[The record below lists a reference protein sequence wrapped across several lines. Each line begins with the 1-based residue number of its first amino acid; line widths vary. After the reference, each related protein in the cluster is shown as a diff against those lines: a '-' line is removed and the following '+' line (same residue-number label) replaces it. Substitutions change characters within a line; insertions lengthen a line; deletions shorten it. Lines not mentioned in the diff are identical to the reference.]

1 MWTFAR
7 KILLHDRIKFAVAS
21 AGVSISVLLVLVQV
35 GLYFGFMQNA
45 SALID
50 HSDADVWVTAK
61 ANENFDFAAPLD
73 ERAAYRVAE
82 EPGVARME
90 RVILAF
96 GQKDTKGQKGIGE
109 YYIVERSGDL
119 TQLGKQEAYDH
130 LEREERGGRPDEAPP
145 ELTNPLAGFSDE
157 EIRAEFLRRK
167 LKVRG

>member
-1 MWTFAR
+1 MLCRKTFRPYNKAR
-7 KILLHDRIKFAVAS
+7 FSRPWGGVCRLDGLKIGYDFT
-21 AGVSISVLLVLVQV
+21 
-35 GLYFGFMQNA
+35 GLYQG
-45 SALID
+45 
-50 HSDADVWVTAK
+50 
-61 ANENFDFAAPLD
+61 D
-73 ERAAYRVAE
+73 ERGGDVVVDA
-82 EPGVARME
+82 EPGM
-90 RVILAF
+90 ILAF

-157 EIRAEFLRRK
+157 EIRAEFLLRK